1 MSPIFKT
8 VPIAALLTFGGAG
21 IGFAADDD
29 PTPAKPVKCE
39 NGQAW
44 DKKSK
49 SCVTTDS
56 KLIDDDTRFEAARSF
71 AYAGQY
77 QHAIAALEAIGD
89 QNQAKV
95 LNMLGYSNRKLG
107 HKAEAMDYYI
117 AALEIDPNYLLARS
131 YMGQAL
137 ANEGEFDAAREQLA
151 EIRARGGR
159 ETWAYV
165 SLKQHLGN
173 IGSY

>member
-1 MSPIFKT
+1 
-8 VPIAALLTFGGAG
+8 
-21 IGFAADDD
+21 
-29 PTPAKPVKCE
+29 VKCE
-39 NGQAW
+39 NGQIW

-49 SCVTTDS
+49 SCQSTDS
-56 KLIDDDTRFEAARSF
+56 NLINDDDLFESGRSF

-77 QHAIAALEAIGD
+77 QHAIDALSAIKD
-89 QNQAKV
+89 HNQAKV
-95 LNMLGYSNRKLG
+95 LNMLGYANRKLG
-107 HKAEAMDYYI
+107 RKIVAMDYYV

-137 ANEGEFDAAREQLA
+137 ANEGKFDAARDQLA
-151 EIRARGGR
+151 EIRNRSGR

-173 IGSY
+173 TGSY